1 VALQLIDQAPVWLTV
16 AAATLT
22 AIVTAAFL
30 MSGPVA
36 ILAGRTGKKLPEVRG
51 GYDAAS
57 LKGYVAAADRATEDH
72 EPTGRALY
80 RMELHWDLIFV
91 LLYGLGLVLVVDGT
105 WGRAAAADGSAWRIG
120 GVAVVV
126 SLMVLDWLE
135 DGLLLS
141 AVGCRSDDRL
151 AHPGLVRWAR
161 YSTRAKKIAL
171 ILAGIV
177 ALSGSIRIAIT

>member
-1 VALQLIDQAPVWLTV
+1 MARLRRRGTDFNP
-16 AAATLT
+16 AADRIRLVNSAKQNFRLNPKDATLT
-22 AIVTAAFL
+22 TDTNLAFAA
-30 MSGPVA
+30 GDPNV
-36 ILAGRTGKKLPEVRG
+36 
-51 GYDAAS
+51 AAS
-57 LKGYVAAADRATEDH
+57 PVVTGISYDQNFAGTPTTTLFGIDFTTDH
-72 EPTGRALY
+72 
-80 RMELHWDLIFV
+80 
-91 LLYGLGLVLVVDGT
+91 LV
-105 WGRAAAADGSAWRIG
+105 RIG